1 MFCTPGC
8 PLWIPSYQ
16 HRAWAPGGAQKGT
29 DGRKGERKNKQ
40 REGTLSP
47 TRQDWVMTGSPLH
60 TYLGWPRCYLVI
72 HFTDTYWASTLCQT
86 ACCCC
91 RCCGEQDR
99 CNPALVDPTDW
110 QDFPLHSPR
119 ACSVPAP
126 PTTRSLP
133 GKYLPHLAW
142 AP

>member
-16 HRAWAPGGAQKGT
+16 HRAWVPGGAQEGT
-29 DGRKGERKNKQ
+29 DGRKGERKDKQ
-40 REGTLSP
+40 REGRLPP
-47 TRQDWVMTGSPLH
+47 TRQDWVMTESPRH
-60 TYLGWPRCYLVI
+60 TFLGWPRSYLLI
-72 HFTDTYWASTLCQT
+72 HFTDTYWAFTLCHT

-110 QDFPLHSPR
+110 QDSQLHSPR

-133 GKYLPHLAW
+133 AKYLPHLD
-142 AP
+142 